1 MQPIRMATLA
11 CAVLLA
17 GCAAIPGGAGS
28 PADSRPASPSA
39 SASASAS
46 ASLALTPS
54 MEPTADGSIDP
65 FAEAPS
71 EVLAREPLPAC
82 GIEIVERTAAGDV
95 RNPDARDCFWTAW
108 QEGRPAEFVTVGL
121 TIEGG
126 RVTEVVRVLA
136 ADAVEWFIDWSGDP
150 FGPYDGWV
158 RMECTGI
165 ATHPGDGPGI
175 LIFEPTGCGPETAL
189 GT

>member
-1 MQPIRMATLA
+1 
-11 CAVLLA
+11 
-17 GCAAIPGGAGS
+17 
-28 PADSRPASPSA
+28 
-39 SASASAS
+39 
-46 ASLALTPS
+46 

-95 RNPDARDCFWTAW
+95 RNADARDCFWTAW

-175 LIFEPTGCGPETAL
+175 LIFEPTGCGPETEL